1 MIVIKVAGK
10 ALKKSEAANDLYLY
24 IWIYFLHTIA
34 WFMIYSDENSS
45 DSDDDDDDDDD
56 NTAELLAE
64 LEKIKK
70 ERAEEKE
77 RQERQKQEEA
87 EAAQEEQALTGNPLL
102 ELGEKRDFSV
112 KRR

>member
-1 MIVIKVAGK
+1 MIKVAGK
-10 ALKKSEAANDLYLY
+10 ALKKSEAANDFVSLYLNL
-24 IWIYFLHTIA
+24 FLTYYRLVHDL
-34 WFMIYSDENSS
+34 SDENSS
-45 DSDDDDDDDDD
+45 DSDDDDDDDDDD

>member
-1 MIVIKVAGK
+1 M
-10 ALKKSEAANDLYLY
+10 KKLTDCINAENTTFVFF
-24 IWIYFLHTIA
+24 IGYFSISFLLT
-34 WFMIYSDENSS
+34 FDTLFCSDDSSSDE
-45 DSDDDDDDDDD
+45 DDDDDDDDDD

-77 RQERQKQEEA
+77 RQERQRQEEA
-87 EAAQEEQALTGNPLL
+87 EAAKEEQAMTGNPLL
-102 ELGEKRDFSV
+102 DLAEEKRDFSV